1 QEVFGPVL
9 HVLRFKADHLPAL
22 LHELNATGYALTFG
36 IHSRIQSTIDLACN
50 TTQAGNVYVNRN
62 MVGAVVGSQ
71 PFGGHGKSGTGP
83 KAGGPH
89 YLPTLMRLPQ
99 LKNMQNHEL
108 PGPTGEQ
115 NLYRC
120 RPRGRVW
127 CTAKDL
133 ALLEQQIDAVL
144 ATGNVPV
151 CELADDDRNLHLIV
165 NAEVLSEI
173 DLGNINLVICH
184 PENTE
189 IVKRVCNRL
198 AKHPGSIIPLVLGD
212 EHGVYPDYRLV
223 CEQVLSINTAAIGGN
238 LTLLADDHQGSH

>member
-1 QEVFGPVL
+1 
-9 HVLRFKADHLPAL
+9 
-22 LHELNATGYALTFG
+22 
-36 IHSRIQSTIDLACN
+36 
-50 TTQAGNVYVNRN
+50 
-62 MVGAVVGSQ
+62 
-71 PFGGHGKSGTGP
+71 
-83 KAGGPH
+83 
-89 YLPTLMRLPQ
+89 
-99 LKNMQNHEL
+99 MQNHEL